1 MDYQDYVNS
10 CRAGTLPQPMNAV
23 TQPKTLQGETM
34 KPAKILQPHAIHEVS
49 FVYRP
54 LCTNTIVSGGKV
66 AYTKKADEQHTA
78 ARQKQKTNT
87 HTHTTNLPTVLAAWF
102 Q

>member
-54 LCTNTIVSGGKV
+54 LCT
-66 AYTKKADEQHTA
+66 YTKKADEQHTA